1 MCSLKYKYSVIIPVD
16 LALRPFDILRK
27 VKNILQRSSEEVE
40 IVFGHNDRGS
50 IFDKYLKKIT
60 KKNNVKL
67 ISGKFYTRLICQSL
81 LRNRAVEQCSSEFIY
96 LMDVDCLFDEELS
109 DGCIN
114 DIKNNKTPFIILFCL
129 YLSRKGS
136 REIFKHTR
144 EEMFDKYIAFRK
156 DLFISLASPSACI
169 FMKKEDYF
177 TVGGFDEDFIGRGGE
192 DFEFMI
198 KLALYKNVIKPTKD
212 LMVNKFYKAPLLSEG
227 FRKYLT
233 FNGLPYFFEKKVAF
247 HIYHGRNRLRGYF
260 RQYDKNSNILQEK
273 IKLASNLED
282 NGASLIEFY
291 EQLCKKYNVSVDK
304 YAVLF
309 DAYKPKL
316 FSFERF
322 MLFLRRL

>member
-1 MCSLKYKYSVIIPVD
+1 MKYKYSVIIPID
-16 LALRPFDILRK
+16 LDLRPFDILKK
-27 VKNILQRSSEEVE
+27 VKSILKRSSDEVE

-50 IFDKYLKKIT
+50 IFDKYLKRIT

-67 ISGKFYTRLICQSL
+67 VSGKFYTRLICQSL

>member
-1 MCSLKYKYSVIIPVD
+1 MKYKYSVIIPID
-16 LALRPFDILRK
+16 LDLRPFDILKK
-27 VKNILQRSSEEVE
+27 VKSILKRSSDEVE

-50 IFDKYLKKIT
+50 IFDKYLKRIT

-67 ISGKFYTRLICQSL
+67 VSGKFYTRLICQSL

-114 DIKNNKTPFIILFCL
+114 DIKSDKNPLIILFCL
-129 YLSRKGS
+129 YLSKKGS
-136 REIFKHTR
+136 REVFKHTR

-156 DLFISLASPSACI
+156 DLYLHLASPSASI

-177 TVGGFDEDFIGRGGE
+177 AVGGFDEDFIGRGGE

>member
-1 MCSLKYKYSVIIPVD
+1 MKYKYSVIVPVD
-16 LALRPFDILRK
+16 LDLRPFDILKK
-27 VKNILQRSSEEVE
+27 VKSILKRSSDEVE

-50 IFDKYLKKIT
+50 IFDKYLKRIT

-67 ISGKFYTRLICQSL
+67 VSGKFYTRLICQSL

-114 DIKNNKTPFIILFCL
+114 DIKGDKNPLIILFCL
-129 YLSRKGS
+129 YLSKKGS
-136 REIFKHTR
+136 REVFKHTR
-144 EEMFDKYIAFRK
+144 EEMFDKYISFRK

-169 FMKKEDYF
+169 FMKKQDYLA
-177 TVGGFDEDFIGRGGE
+177 VGGFDEDFVGRGGE

-212 LMVNKFYKAPLLSEG
+212 LMINKFYKAPLLSEG

-260 RQYDKNSNILQEK
+260 RQYDKNSNLLQEK

-282 NGASLIEFY
+282 TGVSLIEFY
-291 EQLCKKYNVSVDK
+291 EQLCKKYDVSIDK